1 MTNAELQA
9 LVDHYGGPEYVIG
22 IFFDNPGGT
31 IINYPTTP
39 KWTSDEATSDVV
51 LKTVGGVDVV
61 EIAHMD
67 RTLAGSKG
75 ENGTWFI
82 VCHPT
87 EHIQRVAF
95 MNPNGDPALRSDK
108 PQETKIFT

>member
-31 IINYPTTP
+31 IINYDTTP
-39 KWTSDEATSDVV
+39 KWTSDTATSDVV
-51 LKTVGGVDVV
+51 LKTVGGVDIV

-67 RTLAGSKG
+67 RTLCGNKG
-75 ENGTWFI
+75 ENGIWFI
-82 VCHPT
+82 VTHPT
-87 EHIQRVAF
+87 ENIQRVAF
-95 MNPNGDPALRSDK
+95 MNPDGDPTLRKDK